1 MRYYVVADVHGFY
14 TQFNHA
20 LKDKGYF
27 EDDGPK
33 KIIVCGDLMDR
44 GKEAKE
50 LQSFVL
56 EHITADDIILVR
68 GNHEDLFEDLATK
81 DGGMLYSHHEHNGTW
96 QTGIQLT
103 GMNPNV
109 AFEYSSLFAAQL
121 KQTPFYTQIIPKMVP
136 YYETEHYV
144 FVHGWIPTAT
154 RKGEHKYSPN
164 WRTMSAGK
172 WKEARWTNGMKYACE
187 YGITEPGKTIVC
199 GHWHT
204 SYGHSKIEGKGDEF
218 GFAADFSPFYAE
230 GIIALDGCT
239 AYSGIVNCIVVED

>member
-14 TQFNHA
+14 TQFSHA
-20 LKDKGYF
+20 LRDKGYF
-27 EDDGPK
+27 EDYGPK

-56 EHITADDIILVR
+56 EHIATDDIILVR

-109 AFEYSSLFAAQL
+109 AFEYSNLFAAQL

-172 WKEARWTNGMKYACE
+172 WKEARWANGMKYACE